1 MNNEEK
7 INITVEATINAPIEK
22 VWKLWITPKD
32 ICKWNSA
39 SADWHTTISENY
51 LRVGGKFTT
60 RMEAKDGSIGFD
72 FWGIYDEVKTNEL
85 IAYTMGAAV
94 VFTADGEST
103 KLVETFE
110 AETQNTVELQR
121 SGWQAILDSFKNYAE
136 NN

>member
-1 MNNEEK
+1 
-7 INITVEATINAPIEK
+7 
-22 VWKLWITPKD
+22 
-32 ICKWNSA
+32 
-39 SADWHTTISENY
+39 
-51 LRVGGKFTT
+51 
-60 RMEAKDGSIGFD
+60 MEAKDGSIGFD